1 MQILFDPHLTLSKSE
16 MMVYNIL
23 NKQRQV
29 LSVMGFFEEKIDGRT
44 VFRGRVFSVDQDTVR
59 LSDGEI
65 CPRDVVVHR
74 GGVGI
79 VPVTD
84 DGEVLMVRQFR
95 YAVGEELLEIP
106 AGKIEDGEMPE
117 ECAKRELSE
126 ETGCTAGRWV
136 DLGRMYP
143 TPGYCGEV
151 LHIFLATDL
160 TFGEMHPDEGELLSV
175 SRVPLETLYRMIAE
189 NRLPDAKSVFG
200 ILKTRDILKG

>member
-1 MQILFDPHLTLSKSE
+1 MA
-16 MMVYNIL
+16 
-23 NKQRQV
+23 
-29 LSVMGFFEEKIDGRT
+29 FFEEKIDGKK
-44 VFRGRVFSVDQDTVR
+44 VFQGRVFSVDVDTVR

-65 CPRDVVVHR
+65 RPREVVVHR

-95 YAVGEELLEIP
+95 YPVGEELLEIP
-106 AGKIEDGEMPE
+106 AGKIEEGEIPE

-126 ETGCTAGRWV
+126 ETGCTAGKWV
-136 DLGRMYP
+136 DLGKMYP

-160 TFGEMHPDEGELLSV
+160 TYGKMHLDEGELLSV
-175 SRVPLETLYRMIAE
+175 SRIPLETLYEMIRE
-189 NRLPDAKSVFG
+189 NKLPDAKSVFG
-200 ILKTRDILKG
+200 ILKTKTILQDING

>member
-1 MQILFDPHLTLSKSE
+1 MA
-16 MMVYNIL
+16 
-23 NKQRQV
+23 
-29 LSVMGFFEEKIDGRT
+29 FFEEKIDGKK
-44 VFRGRVFSVDQDTVR
+44 VFQGRVFSVDVDTVR

-65 CPRDVVVHR
+65 RPREVVVHR

-95 YAVGEELLEIP
+95 YPVREELLEIP
-106 AGKIEDGEMPE
+106 AGKIEEGEIPE

-126 ETGCTAGRWV
+126 ETGCTAGKWV
-136 DLGRMYP
+136 DLGKMYP

-160 TFGEMHPDEGELLSV
+160 TYGKMHLDEGELLSV
-175 SRVPLETLYRMIAE
+175 SRIPLETLYEMIRE
-189 NRLPDAKSVFG
+189 NKLPDAKSVFG
-200 ILKTRDILKG
+200 ILKTKTILQDING

>member
-1 MQILFDPHLTLSKSE
+1 MA
-16 MMVYNIL
+16 
-23 NKQRQV
+23 
-29 LSVMGFFEEKIDGRT
+29 FFEEKIDGKK
-44 VFRGRVFSVDQDTVR
+44 VFQGRVFSVDVDTVR

-65 CPRDVVVHR
+65 RPREVVVHR

-95 YAVGEELLEIP
+95 YPVGEELLEIP
-106 AGKIEDGEMPE
+106 AGKIEEGEAPE

-126 ETGCTAGRWV
+126 ETGCTAGKWV
-136 DLGRMYP
+136 DLGKMYP

-160 TFGEMHPDEGELLSV
+160 TYGKMHLDEGELLSV
-175 SRVPLETLYRMIAE
+175 SRVPLETLYEMIRD

-200 ILKTRDILKG
+200 ILKAKTILQEING